1 MKKVTTISLAVAA
14 VLVCAAGA
22 RVVSAAERTSS
33 EQDYKIVKTNDQGE
47 PSCSQEEAWKPKFMK
62 SIDGRKINKTCYD
75 PGSVGLNNWKR
86 ADGSFDRYIFHASPQ
101 CAFEAAKEGNL
112 ERLHASIH
120 SSKNFRLD
128 MVDKY
133 DRTLLVV
140 AIRGRGDDKLAHPAV
155 VKKILNNV
163 QKKAAKS
170 GNQCD
175 QLVYDVKRYVNWPD
189 VKGRTA
195 LWYAAE
201 KDNAKIIKILL
212 ENGAEV
218 NLGNL
223 PDDVYQSMQ
232 KENGKKIL
240 NSKRKTKVTVLMTA
254 VQHAQKDDPKVV
266 NLLLAKGAD
275 VTAASEKG
283 NTALHMAAK
292 RGYTEIAK
300 ALLNA
305 CQDKEKCLTA
315 RNEKQLTP
323 WMMAKV
329 NKQDEMADFLKQEA
343 AKAGLEI
350 TEADTKTAKEISAYQ
365 TNDKED

>member
-14 VLVCAAGA
+14 MLVCAAGA

-33 EQDYKIVKTNDQGE
+33 EQDYKIVKTNNKNE
-47 PSCSQEEAWKPKFMK
+47 PLCSAEEAWKPKFMR

-75 PGSVGLNNWKR
+75 WKS
-86 ADGSFDRYIFHASPQ
+86 AGPEDDGGWIFHASPQ

-112 ERLHASIH
+112 ERLHASMR

-140 AIRGRGDDKLAHPAV
+140 AIRGRGDDKPAHPAA

-163 QKKAAKS
+163 KKKAAKAGS
-170 GNQCD
+170 RCD

-201 KDNAKIIKILL
+201 KGNAKIVKILL

-232 KENGKKIL
+232 KENGKKFL
-240 NSKRKTKVTVLMTA
+240 SAKRKTKVTVLMTA

-266 NLLLAKGAD
+266 NLLLANGAD

-283 NTALHMAAK
+283 NTALHMAAR

-329 NKQDEMADFLKQEA
+329 NKQDKMADFLKQET